1 MEQTQFTNT
10 QQPTTPQ
17 QEEPTYQFPTEEV
30 TLPSKGL
37 LYPEGHPL
45 RSGLIRM
52 KYMTAKEEDILTNQN
67 YIKNG
72 TVINKLL
79 QSVIVTPCDYNDLLI
94 GDKNSLLIAARILGY
109 GSDYSFSYR
118 DPSTGEEEVVTV
130 DLTELDD
137 KEVDESLLKKGKNE
151 FEFIL
156 PHSKIAI
163 TFKMLTHG
171 DENKINKELKGLKK
185 INKFTSAELTTR
197 LKHMILSVN
206 GNYEQKTIR
215 EFVDNSLLARDSK
228 SLRNYLSEHMPD
240 IDLKV
245 DLDFSSGAIA
255 EGVSIPLGLNFFWP
269 DADI

>member
-1 MEQTQFTNT
+1 MEQTQ
-10 QQPTTPQ
+10 QPVQPVQPTQPQ
-17 QEEPTYQFPTEEV
+17 YSFPTEEV

-37 LYPEGHPL
+37 LYSEGSPL
-45 RSGLIRM
+45 RSGKITM

-72 TVINKLL
+72 TVIDKLL
-79 QSVIVTPCDYNDLLI
+79 QSLIVDMTKVEDLLI
-94 GDKNSLLIAARILGY
+94 GDKNAVLVAARILGY
-109 GSDYSFSYR
+109 GQDYTFKYPHP
-118 DPSTGEEEVVTV
+118 DTGVEEELTI
-130 DLTELDD
+130 DLTEAED
-137 KEVDESLLKKGKNE
+137 KLIDESKMVNGKNE
-151 FEFIL
+151 FDFIL

-171 DENKINKELKGLKK
+171 DEDKINKELKGLKK

-245 DLDFSSGAIA
+245 DLDFSSGATA